1 MRRCEGISQRWWRL
15 AASGWS
21 GKWSQKSSHGNPVQH
36 FGNSEGTRVWWA
48 GSLFAPSLLVGDALL
63 GRLETAEYMGK
74 FLKILKFVQDNIQ
87 ICTLCACCTCLICT
101 GFSTVACPHK
111 PWGCAVGKFMNIRI
125 CDMNIYLISIN
136 TIHNQIQTRCGL
148 LALCYTRALTA
159 CRMLFWNLNLRVLD
173 VLLDFQLCSDLCK
186 ATTHCTAITLM
197 ESGCRRI
204 VSGQRCIVMHPFGLI
219 KHACGANK
227 GSIYTQVHTA
237 CYDLPGYVLAKLF
250 KLLLSRQP
258 NYILI
263 FSCYW

>member
-1 MRRCEGISQRWWRL
+1 
-15 AASGWS
+15 
-21 GKWSQKSSHGNPVQH
+21 
-36 FGNSEGTRVWWA
+36 
-48 GSLFAPSLLVGDALL
+48 
-63 GRLETAEYMGK
+63 MGK
-74 FLKILKFVQDNIQ
+74 FLKIFKFVQNNIQ

-148 LALCYTRALTA
+148 LALCYTR
-159 CRMLFWNLNLRVLD
+159 NLNLRVLD

-204 VSGQRCIVMHPFGLI
+204 VSGQRCIVMHPFSSNMHVGPTKAAYIHKYTRPAMICQDMYLPSSLSFSLAGSLI
-219 KHACGANK
+219 T
-227 GSIYTQVHTA
+227 Y
-237 CYDLPGYVLAKLF
+237 
-250 KLLLSRQP
+250 
-258 NYILI
+258 
-263 FSCYW
+263 